1 MSDFLKTMARQSADR
16 ASAAQGSVR
25 STDLDLPLVPLQLGA
40 FDVIAEIKN
49 RSPSEGALAAAS
61 ASRSEQAVRYVDGGA
76 AAISVL
82 TEPAQFAGELA
93 HLEEVVRAVEHSAVP
108 VMRKDFLVDP
118 IQVLE
123 ARATG
128 ASGVLLIVT
137 MLSEKQI
144 EDMLN
149 CAYEHGMF
157 VLLESFDAEDLQRS
171 SALLDETRYREQAER
186 GKLLFGVNTRDLRT
200 LHVDPERLKTL
211 GPHLPQGCACV
222 AESGLHNGYD
232 AAAAAGWGYSLAL
245 VGTALMRSPDP
256 GQLIQEMLTAGRKRR
271 AA

>member
-1 MSDFLKTMARQSADR
+1 MSDFLKTMARASADR
-16 ASAAQGSVR
+16 ASAAQGSLR
-25 STDLDLPLVPLQLGA
+25 SADLDLPLVPLQLGA
-40 FDVIAEIKN
+40 FEVIAEIKN

-61 ASRSEQAVRYVDGGA
+61 SSRSEQAARYVEGGA

-82 TEPAQFAGELA
+82 TEPTQFAGELA
-93 HLEEVVRAVEHSAVP
+93 HLEEVVRAVAHASVP

-118 IQVLE
+118 IQILE
-123 ARATG
+123 ARAAG

-137 MLSEKQI
+137 MLSARQI

-149 CAYEHGMF
+149 CAYEHAMF
-157 VLLESFDAEDLQRS
+157 VLLESFDAEDLQRA
-171 SALLDETRYREQAER
+171 SALLDGARHREQAER
-186 GKLLFGVNTRDLRT
+186 GSLLFGVNTRNLRT
-200 LHVDPERLKTL
+200 LHVDPGRLKTL
-211 GPHLPQGCACV
+211 GPRLPQGCACV
-222 AESGLHNGYD
+222 AESGLHNGHD

-256 GQLIQEMLTAGRKRR
+256 GQLIREMLTAGRERR

>member
-25 STDLDLPLVPLQLGA
+25 STHLDLPLVPLQLGA

-61 ASRSEQAVRYVDGGA
+61 ASRSEQAVRYVEGGA

-82 TEPAQFAGELA
+82 TEPTQFAGELA

-222 AESGLHNGYD
+222 AESGLHHGYD

>member
-25 STDLDLPLVPLQLGA
+25 STHLDLPLVPLQLGA

-61 ASRSEQAVRYVDGGA
+61 ASRSEQAVRYVEGGA

-82 TEPAQFAGELA
+82 TEPTQFAGELA

>member
-82 TEPAQFAGELA
+82 TEPTQFAGELA
-93 HLEEVVRAVEHSAVP
+93 HLEEVVRAVEHSSVP

-149 CAYEHGMF
+149 CAYEQGMF